1 MRADGGGGG
10 RAPVRQLWP
19 YLRPHAGVL
28 GVVALI
34 SLAGAGVTLA
44 QPALVSKV
52 VSAVG
57 EARPLTGLV
66 VLLVALVIVGA
77 LVSGVQQYLLQ
88 RTAEA
93 VVRATRHE
101 LVGRLLRLPIVE
113 YDTRRIGDLV
123 SRVGSDTT
131 LLRSVVTSGLV
142 EGVAGAVVFVGAIVA
157 MALIDPLLLGL
168 TLLVVLFA
176 TLVVVTLGGRIQ
188 KLALVAQTQV
198 GVLAAGVAR
207 ALPAIRTIRAAR
219 ATEREVASLRLLAD
233 DTYDTGVRLAR
244 VMALIEPVIG
254 VALQGAFILVLAVGG
269 YRVASGA
276 LTVADLIAF
285 ILYLF
290 LMVRPLG
297 SVFSA
302 YTSVQ
307 NALGAVIRIRE
318 ITDLPEEDPGPAGG
332 SPASHLADRMPLAY
346 NGADGLAGSRGSR
359 GSPTI
364 VPLVEF
370 DRVSFGYGPT
380 SVLEEVSFAV
390 PAGSRTAIV
399 GPSGAGKT
407 TLLSLLARF
416 YDPSSGV
423 IRLAGVD
430 VADQGREHVRS
441 WLGYVEQDAPV
452 LAGTIRENLVLGAPG
467 ASDEQCEHVLEQ
479 VRLTGILHRDPLGL
493 AAQVGED
500 GILLSGGERQRL
512 AIARALLSSPRLL
525 LLDEPTSSL
534 DSRNEVALRAAV
546 DAVAGERTLVI
557 VAHRLATVADADQ
570 IVVLEAGRVQAVG
583 RHAEL
588 LETSPLYRELAD
600 HQLLV

>member
-1 MRADGGGGG
+1 MADEPVHGSMRPDGKPAR
-10 RAPVRQLWP
+10 RAPVRELWP

-28 GVVALI
+28 GIVAVI
-34 SLAGAGVTLA
+34 SLVGAGVTLA
-44 QPALVSKV
+44 PPALVSKV

-57 EARPLTGLV
+57 DARPLTGLV

-101 LVGRLLRLPIVE
+101 LVGRLLRLPIVQ

-142 EGVAGAVVFVGAIVA
+142 EGLAGAVVFVGAIVA

-168 TLLVVLFA
+168 TLLVVLLA

-219 ATEREVASLRLLAD
+219 ATDREVAALRSLAD
-233 DTYDTGVRLAR
+233 DTYVTGVRLAR

-269 YRVASGA
+269 YRVASGS
-276 LTVADLIAF
+276 LTVANLIAF

-318 ITDLPEEDPGPAGG
+318 ITDLPEEDAGPA
-332 SPASHLADRMPLAY
+332 PASVSGRQPARMPLPRA
-346 NGADGLAGSRGSR
+346 
-359 GSPTI
+359 

-370 DRVSFGYGPT
+370 DRVSFGYGST
-380 SVLEEVSFAV
+380 RVLEDVSFAV
-390 PAGSRTAIV
+390 PAGTRTAVV

-430 VADQGREHVRS
+430 VAELGREQVRS

-452 LAGTIRENLVLGAPG
+452 LAGTIRENLMLGAPD
-467 ASDEQCEHVLEQ
+467 ASDEQCEHVLDQ

-512 AIARALLSSPRLL
+512 AIARALLASPRLL

-534 DSRNEVALRAAV
+534 DSRNEVALRDAV

-570 IVVLEAGRVQAVG
+570 IVVVEAGRVQAVG

>member
-1 MRADGGGGG
+1 
-10 RAPVRQLWP
+10 
-19 YLRPHAGVL
+19 
-28 GVVALI
+28 
-34 SLAGAGVTLA
+34 
-44 QPALVSKV
+44 
-52 VSAVG
+52 
-57 EARPLTGLV
+57 
-66 VLLVALVIVGA
+66 
-77 LVSGVQQYLLQ
+77 
-88 RTAEA
+88 
-93 VVRATRHE
+93 
-101 LVGRLLRLPIVE
+101 
-113 YDTRRIGDLV
+113 
-123 SRVGSDTT
+123 RVGSDTT

-142 EGVAGAVVFVGAIVA
+142 EGLAGAVVFVGAIVA

-168 TLLVVLFA
+168 TLLVVLLA

-219 ATEREVASLRLLAD
+219 ATDREVAALRSLAG
-233 DTYDTGVRLAR
+233 DTYATGVRLAR

-318 ITDLPEEDPGPAGG
+318 ITDLPEEDAGPA
-332 SPASHLADRMPLAY
+332 PASVSDRQPARMQLTGTA
-346 NGADGLAGSRGSR
+346 
-359 GSPTI
+359 
-364 VPLVEF
+364 PLVEF
-370 DRVSFGYGPT
+370 DHVSFGYGSTP
-380 SVLEEVSFAV
+380 VLEEVSFDV
-390 PAGSRTAIV
+390 RAGTRTAVV

-430 VADQGREHVRS
+430 VADLGREHVRS

-452 LAGTIRENLVLGAPG
+452 LAGTIRENLVLGSPG
-467 ASDEQCEHVLEQ
+467 ASDDQCEHVLDQ
-479 VRLTGILHRDPLGL
+479 VRLTGILRRDPLGL

-512 AIARALLSSPRLL
+512 AIARALLASPRLL

-534 DSRNEVALRAAV
+534 DSRNEVALRQAV
-546 DAVAGERTLVI
+546 DAVAGERTLII

-588 LETSPLYRELAD
+588 LDTSPLYRELAD

>member
-1 MRADGGGGG
+1 MLPGREGGR
-10 RAPVRQLWP
+10 RAPVRRLWP
-19 YLRPHAGVL
+19 YLSPHAGVL

-101 LVGRLLRLPIVE
+101 LVGRLLRLPIAQ

-142 EGVAGAVVFVGAIVA
+142 EGLAGAVVFVGAIVA

-168 TLLVVLFA
+168 TLLVVLLA

-219 ATEREVASLRLLAD
+219 ATEREVAALRSLAD

-269 YRVASGA
+269 YRVASGS

-318 ITDLPEEDPGPAGG
+318 ITDLPEEDAGPGPA
-332 SPASHLADRMPLAY
+332 SVSDRQPSWMPLAQ
-346 NGADGLAGSRGSR
+346 A
-359 GSPTI
+359 

-370 DRVSFGYGPT
+370 DRVSFGYGSMP
-380 SVLEEVSFAV
+380 VLEDVSFAV
-390 PAGSRTAIV
+390 PAGTRTAVV

-430 VADQGREHVRS
+430 VADLGREQVRS

-452 LAGTIRENLVLGAPG
+452 LAGTIRENLVLGAPD

-512 AIARALLSSPRLL
+512 AIARALLASPRLL

>member
-1 MRADGGGGG
+1 MTDDDRAQPLNRDHEPETPSR

-34 SLAGAGVTLA
+34 SLAGAAVTLA

-57 EARPLTGLV
+57 QARPLTGLV

-101 LVGRLLRLPIVE
+101 LVGRLLRLRIVE

-142 EGVAGAVVFVGAIVA
+142 EGLAGAVVFVGAIVA

-168 TLLVVLFA
+168 TLLVVALA
-176 TLVVVTLGGRIQ
+176 TVVVVTLGGRIQ
-188 KLALVAQTQV
+188 TLALTAQTQV
-198 GVLAAGVAR
+198 GLLAAGVAR

-219 ATEREVASLRLLAD
+219 ATDREVATLRSVAD
-233 DTYDTGVRLAR
+233 DTYATGVRLAR

-290 LMVRPLG
+290 LMVMPLG

-318 ITDLPEEDPGPAGG
+318 ITDLPEEDAGLV
-332 SPASHLADRMPLAY
+332 SASHSDHRPARMPLP
-346 NGADGLAGSRGSR
+346 GA
-359 GSPTI
+359 
-364 VPLVEF
+364 VPLLEF

-380 SVLEEVSFAV
+380 PVLEEVSFAV
-390 PAGSRTAIV
+390 PAGTRTAVV
-399 GPSGAGKT
+399 GPSGAGKS

-416 YDPSSGV
+416 YDPTSGV

-430 VADQGREHVRS
+430 VADLGREHVRS

-452 LAGTIRENLVLGAPG
+452 LAGTIRENLVLGAPD
-467 ASDEQCEHVLEQ
+467 ASDDQCEHVLAQ
-479 VRLTGILHRDPLGL
+479 VNLTGILRRDPLGL

-512 AIARALLSSPRLL
+512 AIARALLASPRLL

-534 DSRNEVALRAAV
+534 DSRNEVALREAV
-546 DAVAGERTLVI
+546 DAVAGERTLII

>member
-318 ITDLPEEDPGPAGG
+318 ITDLPEEDPGTAGG
-332 SPASHLADRMPLAY
+332 LLASHRADRMPLAY
-346 NGADGLAGSRGSR
+346 NGADGVIGSR
-359 GSPTI
+359 GSPTL

>member
-1 MRADGGGGG
+1 MADERVHQPGPDRALAR
-10 RAPVRQLWP
+10 RAPMRELWP

-28 GVVALI
+28 GIVAVI
-34 SLAGAGVTLA
+34 SLVGAGVTLA

-66 VLLVALVIVGA
+66 VLLVALVVVGA
-77 LVSGVQQYLLQ
+77 LVSGASQFLLQ

-142 EGVAGAVVFVGAIVA
+142 EGLAGAVVFVGAIVA

-168 TLLVVLFA
+168 TLLVVLLA

-219 ATEREVASLRLLAD
+219 ATDREVAALRSLAD
-233 DTYDTGVRLAR
+233 DTYATGVRLAR

-269 YRVASGA
+269 YRVASGS

-290 LMVRPLG
+290 LLVMPLG

-318 ITDLPEEDPGPAGG
+318 ITDLAEEDAGPG
-332 SPASHLADRMPLAY
+332 SASSADRPTARMPPTLA
-346 NGADGLAGSRGSR
+346 AA
-359 GSPTI
+359 T

-370 DRVSFGYGPT
+370 DRVSFAYGAT
-380 SVLEEVSFAV
+380 QVLEHVSFAV
-390 PAGSRTAIV
+390 PAGTRTAVV

-430 VADQGREHVRS
+430 VADLGREQVRS

-452 LAGTIRENLVLGAPG
+452 LAGTIRENLLLGAPD
-467 ASDEQCEHVLEQ
+467 ASDEQCEYVLDQ
-479 VRLTGILHRDPLGL
+479 VRLTGILRRDPLGL

-512 AIARALLSSPRLL
+512 AIARALLAAPRLL

-534 DSRNEVALRAAV
+534 DSRNEVALRDAV
-546 DAVAGERTLVI
+546 DAVAGERTLII

-570 IVVLEAGRVQAVG
+570 IVVVESGRVQAVG